1 MITCTSNDCYREQ
14 GVLRAAD
21 LTCAKLQL
29 PPTSCTLF
37 NATFG
42 AALVLLDVDHTT
54 QGAMQQLIVTMALY

>member
-1 MITCTSNDCYREQ
+1 M
-14 GVLRAAD
+14 LRAAD

-54 QGAMQQLIVTMALY
+54 QGAMQQLIVKMALY